1 MGNYKRR
8 VMRHLAVLGPGLLG
22 GSVALAAR
30 ACGAVDRV
38 GLWARR
44 GEALPELRAGK
55 VADLVSNDISDVLRD
70 ADLVVIATP
79 VGALVDLLDMALPHL
94 AENAV
99 ITDVCSVKGAVV
111 AAADAAL
118 ASASRKDVAF
128 VGAHPM
134 AGSELT
140 GFAHARADL
149 FSGAACAI
157 TPGSSSTASGEQ
169 RVSEFWSSLGCKL
182 IKLDADHHDVLV
194 AKISHLPH
202 LCASA
207 LVQTAMA
214 EDTAAVKLAGPG
226 FRDTTRIAAGAPEM
240 WTEILTQNREAVSG
254 VLREHINHLDAVL
267 AKLQENDNEGLYRF
281 LNDARN
287 HRAELPPP
295 SGAKN

>member
-1 MGNYKRR
+1 
-8 VMRHLAVLGPGLLG
+8 MRHLAVLGPGLLG

-30 ACGAVDRV
+30 ACGVVDKV

-44 GEALPELRAGK
+44 SEALPELRSGN

-79 VGALVDLLDMALPHL
+79 VGALGGLLDMALPHL
-94 AENAV
+94 AEDAV

-118 ASASRKDVAF
+118 ASASRKDIAF

-149 FSGAACAI
+149 FSGTACAI
-157 TPGSSSTASGEQ
+157 TPGSSSTAAGEQ
-169 RVSEFWSSLGCKL
+169 RVSEFWSRLGCKL
-182 IKLDADHHDVLV
+182 IKLDPDHHDVLV

-202 LCASA
+202 LCACA
-207 LVQTAMA
+207 LVQTAMV
-214 EDTAAVKLAGPG
+214 EDTAAAQLAGPG
-226 FRDTTRIAAGAPEM
+226 FRDTTRIAAGAPAM
-240 WTEILTQNREAVSG
+240 WTEILTENRAAVSG
-254 VLREHINHLDAVL
+254 ALREHINQLGEVL
-267 AKLQENDNEGLYRF
+267 AKLQEPDDEGLQRF
-281 LNDARN
+281 LSDSRD
-287 HRAELPPP
+287 HRAELPPS
-295 SGAKN
+295 SGKEN